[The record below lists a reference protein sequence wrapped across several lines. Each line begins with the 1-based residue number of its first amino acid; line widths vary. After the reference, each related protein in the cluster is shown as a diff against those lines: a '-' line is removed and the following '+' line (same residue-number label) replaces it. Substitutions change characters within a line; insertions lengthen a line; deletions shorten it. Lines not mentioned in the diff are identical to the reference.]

1 MMSPIK
7 KLAGLFFAL
16 AVVLPG
22 LNNAVVAQQVPD
34 TEFKP
39 RIEKPAFAEGK
50 GPVVLVD
57 EAHFNFHTASG
68 RYQTFANLLRRDGYV
83 VQPLKAKFSKESLQA
98 GQILVIA
105 NAMGERN
112 QINWSPPYDS
122 AFTDEEVAA
131 VREWVR
137 QRGSLMLIVDHQPV
151 PATCDKL
158 ARAFGV
164 QFHVGYALDADG
176 RGTFVFKRAD
186 NSLRDHTITR
196 GRTASEKIGSVA
208 TFTGSAFQLKEGGEP
223 LFILGSA
230 VASYTAANGRQIKE
244 DTPKTPVGGW
254 LQGAVLR
261 VGKGRVAVF
270 GEAAMFSAQLAGPNK
285 APMGM
290 NDPIAAQ
297 NPQFL
302 LNVMHWLSGLL
313 EK

>member
-1 MMSPIK
+1 MLSTRR
-7 KLAGLFFAL
+7 LAGLFFAPAVALL
-16 AVVLPG
+16 AS
-22 LNNAVVAQQVPD
+22 NFAFAQQVPD

-39 RIEKPAFAEGK
+39 KIERPAFAEGK

-83 VQPLKAKFSKESLQA
+83 VQPLKEKFSRESLRA

-122 AFTDEEVAA
+122 AFTDEEVDA

-137 QRGSLMLIVDHQPV
+137 QGGALMLIVDHQPV
-151 PATCDKL
+151 PATCAKL

-164 QFHVGYALDADG
+164 EFHVGYALDPEG
-176 RGTFVFKRAD
+176 RGDFIFKRSD
-186 NSLRDHTITR
+186 NSLRDHAITR
-196 GRTASEKIGSVA
+196 GRTAGEKIDSVA
-208 TFTGSAFQLKEGGEP
+208 TFTGSAFQLKEGGDP
-223 LFILGSA
+223 LFILNSTI
-230 VASYTAANGRQIKE
+230 ASYTPANGRQITAE
-244 DTPKTPVGGW
+244 TPKTPVGGW

-261 VGKGRVAVF
+261 AGKGRVAVF

-285 APMGM
+285 VPMGM
-290 NDPIAAQ
+290 NDPVAKQ

>member
-1 MMSPIK
+1 MLSTKPFV
-7 KLAGLFFAL
+7 GLLITAAMAL
-16 AVVLPG
+16 SA
-22 LNNAVVAQQVPD
+22 ASRAFAQQVPD

-39 RIEKPAFAEGK
+39 KIERPAFAESK

-83 VQPLKAKFSKESLQA
+83 VNALKDKFSKESLKA

-112 QINWSPPYDS
+112 QLNWSPPYDS
-122 AFTDEEVAA
+122 AFTDEEIAA

-137 QRGSLMLIVDHQPV
+137 QGGSLMLIVDHQPV
-151 PATCDKL
+151 PATCGKL
-158 ARAFGV
+158 ARAFGIE
-164 QFHVGYALDADG
+164 FHVGYALDPDG
-176 RGTFVFKRAD
+176 RGDFIFKRAD
-186 NSLRDHTITR
+186 NSLRDHAITR
-196 GRTASEKIGSVA
+196 GRTAGEKIDSVA
-208 TFTGSAFQLKEGGEP
+208 TFTGSAFQLKEGGYP
-223 LFILGSA
+223 LFILNSTI
-230 VASYTAANGRQIKE
+230 ASFTPANGRQITAE
-244 DTPKTPVGGW
+244 TPKTPVGGW

-285 APMGM
+285 LPMGM
-290 NDPIAAQ
+290 NDPIAKQ